1 MIVRAQSQLAAK
13 VCEKLDGSRKT
24 ASPLARLLI
33 LSSSTR
39 SLQATTSFVWPGFR
53 QHILHTM
60 ASMIWL
66 LKKMYGK
73 GKKNQLS
80 VSWCFQAVGW
90 ATNYNRVIIFLTHPH
105 AWPLVMSLVAWEW
118 LYQERTSSLGSLMY
132 SGLFRTNES
141 RHLADILEDRW

>member
-1 MIVRAQSQLAAK
+1 MIIRAQSQLAAK

-24 ASPLARLLI
+24 ASPLARLFM

-39 SLQATTSFVWPGFR
+39 SLQATTSFVWSGFR

-73 GKKNQLS
+73 GEKSTKCVMMLSGRWLSNQLQQS
-80 VSWCFQAVGW
+80 YYISHPSSCMASGDVTGGMGMTLSRKNFFPGFSDVFQFV
-90 ATNYNRVIIFLTHPH
+90 
-105 AWPLVMSLVAWEW
+105 
-118 LYQERTSSLGSLMY
+118 
-132 SGLFRTNES
+132 
-141 RHLADILEDRW
+141 